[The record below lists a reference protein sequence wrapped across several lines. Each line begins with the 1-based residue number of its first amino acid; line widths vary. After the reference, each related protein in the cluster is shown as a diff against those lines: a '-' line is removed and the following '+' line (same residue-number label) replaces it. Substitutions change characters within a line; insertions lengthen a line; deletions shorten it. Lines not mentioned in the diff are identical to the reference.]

1 MWKESA
7 VYVQRLKAGTKIIKI
22 TKRNALKQP
31 LGLTPQHNVS
41 GSWRDIGA
49 TVAGRVQEKRRA
61 SSRGKIVLAHSKV
74 QNERKEVSKCQ
85 AFSGV
90 WENGLF
96 HL

>member
-7 VYVQRLKAGTKIIKI
+7 VDVQRLKAGTKIIKI
-22 TKRNALKQP
+22 TKRRALKQP

-41 GSWRDIGA
+41 WREVRA
-49 TVAGRVQEKRRA
+49 TAAGRVQEKRRA
-61 SSRGKIVLAHSKV
+61 SSRGKMVLAHSKV